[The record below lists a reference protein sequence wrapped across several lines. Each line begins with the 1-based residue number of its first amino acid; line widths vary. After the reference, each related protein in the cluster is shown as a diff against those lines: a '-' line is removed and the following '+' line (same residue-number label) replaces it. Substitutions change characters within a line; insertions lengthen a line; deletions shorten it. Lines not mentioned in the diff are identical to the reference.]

1 MDRNA
6 PPLNPLPPVVWLLAA
21 PLIAMEIVVS
31 LGAAGLAGGATGIG
45 WRSDAI
51 QRFAFAPDFLRA
63 MWQAGQWPLDGLM
76 RLVTYPLVQVQVTQ
90 TVFVV
95 VFLLALGK
103 FVGEIFRAWAVV
115 AVVIGSSIGAA
126 AIYTAVPWMEQALI
140 GAWPPVYGL
149 IGAFTY
155 ILWMGLGRRGAQ
167 GGPLRAFSLIG
178 MLLGVQLLFAVL
190 FGGGTQWVADLAGF
204 AVGFALSFLV
214 APGGIARLRAMMR
227 QR

>member
-21 PLIAMEIVVS
+21 PLIAMEVVVN
-31 LGAAGLAGGATGIG
+31 LGAAGLAGGAAGIG

-51 QRFAFAPDFLRA
+51 QRFAFPPAYLRA
-63 MWQAGQWPLDGLM
+63 MWEAGQWPLDGLL
-76 RLVTYPLVQVQVTQ
+76 RLVTYPLVQVQVTN
-90 TVFVV
+90 TLFVV

-103 FVGEIFRAWAVV
+103 FVGEVFRPAAVV
-115 AVVIGSSIGAA
+115 AVVLGSTVGAA
-126 AIYTAVPWMEQALI
+126 VIYAAVPGMEQALI

-155 ILWMGLGRRGAQ
+155 ILWVGLRRRGGGQ
-167 GGPLRAFSLIG
+167 GPLQAFNLIA
-178 MLLGVQLLFAVL
+178 MLLAMQLLFGLL
-190 FGGGTQWVADLAGF
+190 FGGGTEWVADIAGF
-204 AVGFALSFLV
+204 AVGFALSFVV
-214 APGGIARLRAMMR
+214 APGGIDRLRAMLR

>member
-21 PLIAMEIVVS
+21 PLIAMEVVVA
-31 LGAAGLAGGATGIG
+31 LGASGVAGGPNGIG

-51 QRFAFAPDFLRA
+51 QRFAFAPDYLRA
-63 MWQAGQWPLDGLM
+63 MWAAGQWPLDGLM
-76 RLVTYPLVQVQVTQ
+76 RLVTYPLVQLQVTQ

-115 AVVIGSSIGAA
+115 AVVIGSTIGAA
-126 AIYTAVPWMEQALI
+126 VIYTAVPWMEQPLI

-155 ILWMGLGRRGAQ
+155 TLWIGLGRRARQ
-167 GGPLRAFSLIG
+167 AGPLGAFSLIG
-178 MLLGVQLLFAVL
+178 MLLGVQLLFGVI
-190 FGGGTQWVADLAGF
+190 FGSGTQWVAELAGF
-204 AVGFALSFLV
+204 AVGFALSFV
-214 APGGIARLRAMMR
+214 VSPGGIDRLRAYLR